1 VIRRRAGLLLTTVG
15 IVLATVSCGDDEP
28 AAGEPQIPAGY
39 ERVTGSERVGWMQQA
54 SSAEELATFRYLV
67 YVDDRS
73 AVQFQGA
80 SCETPATA
88 QGFACRAQLPSMSP
102 GAHSLRLS
110 AFIESGGQR
119 FESPRSSALNVF
131 FVAVTNAVTSQPP
144 AMPAA
149 LSTAFTTADGVE
161 LRAETIADGLSEPTD
176 LAFAPDG
183 ALFVT
188 ERAGHVRVFRA
199 GRLRPVVGLTL
210 PDVWSERGG
219 GLLAIALHPE
229 FARNGYA
236 FLAYTADTGFRIAR
250 FRVVSDTLGER
261 AILLDALP
269 RSAVEAAASLRFDPG
284 GRLFAAFDD
293 GDDPRA
299 AGDFGSFSGKLL
311 RLNTDVT
318 RPGDGAGQS
327 PIVAAELHA
336 PRGAAWNE
344 PGTTVW
350 LLDSGSDGAGQIRAI
365 AMSGDTPSDARVR
378 WLASYVLPDDAVGA
392 GLAFYRHDRVAAL
405 RGSLLVAAD
414 GGIGQA
420 SLLRLVFDS
429 GDAHTVIGTER
440 WLRGSIDGARA
451 IGVSPDG
458 VIHLLTRTSLVA
470 LAPGSAR

>member
-1 VIRRRAGLLLTTVG
+1 
-15 IVLATVSCGDDEP
+15 
-28 AAGEPQIPAGY
+28 
-39 ERVTGSERVGWMQQA
+39 MQQA
-54 SSAEELATFRYLV
+54 ANAREVSTFRYLA
-67 YVDDRS
+67 YIDD
-73 AVQFQGA
+73 AAGVQFQDVA
-80 SCETPATA
+80 CDSTSTTE
-88 QGFACRAQLPSMSP
+88 GFACRARLPSMSP

-119 FESPRSSALNVF
+119 FESLRSSALNVF
-131 FVAVTNAVTSQPP
+131 FVTATSAVASQRT
-144 AMPAA
+144 AA
-149 LSTAFTTADGVE
+149 PSASVSTVFTTADGIE
-161 LRAETIADGLSEPTD
+161 LRAETIADGLADPTD

-188 ERAGHVRVFRA
+188 ERAGHVRIFRA
-199 GRLRPVVGLTL
+199 GRLRAVVGLTL
-210 PDVWSERGG
+210 PDVWTERGG

-229 FARNGYA
+229 FARNGHA
-236 FLAYTADTGFRIAR
+236 FLAYTADSGFRIAR

-261 AILLDALP
+261 AILLDAIP
-269 RSAVEAAASLRFDPG
+269 RSAVQAAASMRFDPG
-284 GRLFAAFDD
+284 GHLFAAFDD

-311 RLNTDVT
+311 RLNTDAT
-318 RPGDGAGQS
+318 MPGDGAGQS
-327 PIVAAELHA
+327 PIVAAELRA

-344 PGTTVW
+344 PGTTLW

-365 AMSGDTPSDARVR
+365 DIGGDTRPDTRLR
-378 WLASYVLPDDAVGA
+378 LLANYVLPDDAVGA
-392 GLAFYRHDRVAAL
+392 GLVFYRHDRVPAL

-429 GDAHTVIGTER
+429 GDANKVTGTER

-458 VIHLLTRTSLVA
+458 VMHLLTRTSLVA